1 MNQIMQ
7 LFRDNANQ
15 PKQVTNLLNKADTT
29 ASLYIYDMIS
39 ADWGVSALA
48 VVDAIN
54 QAGDAKVLNVHINS
68 PGGDVFE
75 GRAIMAAISA
85 FRGKTVAKI
94 DSLCASAA
102 TSIALACDEI
112 EMSEGAAFMIH
123 NAKTLAYGDKS
134 DLRHTADVVEKI
146 EGAIVNDYTGRT
158 GKDEAEIRAAMQ
170 AETWFTAAEALE
182 YGFVDRVTSADKKAK
197 NTWNLAAFG
206 NAPAALLRN
215 KSDDTADLSE
225 QEKKFLR
232 DMIPHHEM
240 AIEMARAILPNAASE
255 KVHGLAEAIIAAQ
268 AGEIALIETWL
279 ADTAAPENKK
289 KPMKPMKMQT
299 DDPATKQNE
308 EPAEA
313 GFFMA
318 AANANRLRLA
328 QIA

>member
-7 LFRDNANQ
+7 LYRDNANQ

-29 ASLYIYDMIS
+29 ASLYVYDMIS

-48 VVDAIN
+48 VIDAIN
-54 QAGDAKVLNVHINS
+54 QAGDAAVLNVHINS

-94 DSLCASAA
+94 DALCASAA

-112 EMSEGAAFMIH
+112 EMAEGAAFMIH

-146 EGAIVNDYTGRT
+146 EGAIVNDYTTRT

-182 YGFVDRVTSADKKAK
+182 YGFVDRVTGKTKVK
-197 NTWNLAAFG
+197 NTWNLAAFK
-206 NAPAALLRN
+206 NAPAPEPEPPPEPKN
-215 KSDDTADLSE
+215 
-225 QEKKFLR
+225 
-232 DMIPHHEM
+232 
-240 AIEMARAILPNAASE
+240 
-255 KVHGLAEAIIAAQ
+255 
-268 AGEIALIETWL
+268 ET
-279 ADTAAPENKK
+279 TE
-289 KPMKPMKMQT
+289 
-299 DDPATKQNE
+299 PATQ
-308 EPAEA
+308 A

>member
-7 LFRDNANQ
+7 LYRDNANQ

-54 QAGDAKVLNVHINS
+54 QAGDAQVLNVHINS

-94 DSLCASAA
+94 DALCASAA

-112 EMSEGAAFMIH
+112 EMAEGAAFMIH

-146 EGAIVNDYTGRT
+146 EGAIVNDYTTRT

-182 YGFVDRVTSADKKAK
+182 YGFVDRVTGKTKVK
-197 NTWNLAAFG
+197 NTWNLAAFDKV
-206 NAPAALLRN
+206 PRALLRN
-215 KSDDTADLSE
+215 ESDDTADLSE
-225 QEKKFLR
+225 QEKKFLQ

-255 KVHGLAEAIIAAQ
+255 KVRGLAEAIIAAQ

-313 GFFMA
+313 GFFMS

>member
-7 LFRDNANQ
+7 LYRDNAHQ
-15 PKQVTNLLNKADTT
+15 PKQVTNLLNKTDTT
-29 ASLYIYDMIS
+29 ASLYVYDMIS
-39 ADWGVSALA
+39 ADWGVSAMA
-48 VVDAIN
+48 VIDAIN
-54 QAGDAKVLNVHINS
+54 QAGDAAVLNVHINS

-94 DSLCASAA
+94 DALCASAA

-112 EMSEGAAFMIH
+112 EMAEGAAFMIH

-146 EGAIVNDYTGRT
+146 EGAIVNDYTTRT

-182 YGFVDRVTSADKKAK
+182 YGFVDRVTGKTKVK

-206 NAPAALLRN
+206 KVPEALLCN
-215 KSDDTADLSE
+215 ESTSIASLSAYE
-225 QEKKFLR
+225 TKFLD
-232 DMIPHHEM
+232 DMVPHHEM
-240 AIEMARAILPNAASE
+240 AIEMARGVLPNVTNDDVRE
-255 KVHGLAEAIIAAQ
+255 LVQRIISSQ
-268 AGEIALIETWL
+268 AGEIALMKTWL
-279 ADTAAPENKK
+279 GDKPGAENKKK
-289 KPMKPMKMQT
+289 KPMKMQA
-299 DDPATKQNE
+299 DPPPDPTPEPKN
-308 EPAEA
+308 EPASA
-313 GFFMA
+313 GFFMST
-318 AANANRLRLA
+318 ANANRLRLA